1 MATAQQI
8 GPISLTKVLESI
20 CRERRR
26 EHLDKESEE
35 GFIVLAIESFWTR
48 LFSQYF
54 VCNNDETRDDLLF
67 YVKGKNPNHDGK
79 VTRDSE
85 SKIAVFRKDSKVL
98 PSLGDPSIDW
108 EESVYLNLILHQF
121 EYTLTCA
128 ICTKPQE
135 KEMKVLSRI
144 SQKVYASPDRRR
156 MDSKGSSAEISYPNI
171 FFILDNFE
179 ETFKDF
185 ALQENEMVCVELV
198 AKDKTESVEGVIFLG
213 SIRYESLKRVYDG
226 RASVASKVA
235 RKVSMG
241 WWRGPAN
248 VEFIKMRGPGGKG
261 HAEMA
266 ITQQR
271 AGEDTCRSTLDDM
284 ENDDWRTCSFCGV
297 TMPTSFSPN
306 PQSAVPHIKCYCGS
320 HLRDDDFRW
329 AGGTR
334 NTDSGFDKKT
344 KKASSSFTSQHWMKF
359 RKKSL
364 SSNALSAYLTYVTL
378 PWSKIMKDILEVRQ
392 PAILS

>member
-1 MATAQQI
+1 MATAQNT
-8 GPISLTKVLESI
+8 GTNSLTKVLESI

-54 VCNNDETRDDLLF
+54 VCNEDDTRDDLLF
-67 YVKGKNPNHDGK
+67 YVKGKSQDHDAK
-79 VTRDSE
+79 VTREAE
-85 SKIAVFRKDSKVL
+85 SKIAVFRKDSRVL

-156 MDSKGSSAEISYPNI
+156 MDTKGNSAEISYPNI

-213 SIRYESLKRVYDG
+213 SIRYESLKKVYDG

-241 WWRGPAN
+241 WWRGPIN

-271 AGEDTCRSTLDDM
+271 GGEERSSEEEM
-284 ENDDWRTCSFCGV
+284 ENDWSVCSYCGGA
-297 TMPTSFSPN
+297 TPSSFSAN
-306 PQSAVPHIKCYCGS
+306 QHSAVPCIRCYCHTELQGG
-320 HLRDDDFRW
+320 DFRW
-329 AGGTR
+329 RGGTR
-334 NTDSGFDKKT
+334 NSDSGQDKKT
-344 KKASSSFTSQHWMKF
+344 TKPASSTSQHWMKF

-364 SSNALSAYLTYVTL
+364 SSHALSAYLTYVTL
-378 PWSKIMKDILEVRQ
+378 PWNKIMKDILEVRQ

>member
-1 MATAQQI
+1 MATAQNT
-8 GPISLTKVLESI
+8 GTNSLTKVLESI

-48 LFSQYF
+48 LFSRYF
-54 VCNNDETRDDLLF
+54 VCNEDDTRDDLLF
-67 YVKGKNPNHDGK
+67 YVKGKSQDHDGK
-79 VTRDSE
+79 
-85 SKIAVFRKDSKVL
+85 SKIAVFRKDSRVL

-144 SQKVYASPDRRR
+144 SQ
-156 MDSKGSSAEISYPNI
+156 
-171 FFILDNFE
+171 
-179 ETFKDF
+179 TFKDF

-213 SIRYESLKRVYDG
+213 SIRYESLKKVYDG

-241 WWRGPAN
+241 WWRGPVN

-271 AGEDTCRSTLDDM
+271 GGEERSSAEEM
-284 ENDDWRTCSFCGV
+284 ENDCFLNP
-297 TMPTSFSPN
+297 PTLDEIQIFW
-306 PQSAVPHIKCYCGS
+306 K
-320 HLRDDDFRW
+320 
-329 AGGTR
+329 
-334 NTDSGFDKKT
+334 
-344 KKASSSFTSQHWMKF
+344 
-359 RKKSL
+359 
-364 SSNALSAYLTYVTL
+364 
-378 PWSKIMKDILEVRQ
+378 
-392 PAILS
+392 

>member
-1 MATAQQI
+1 MAAAQNAGHNSI
-8 GPISLTKVLESI
+8 TKVLESI

-26 EHLDKESEE
+26 ELLDKESEE

-54 VCNNDETRDDLLF
+54 VCSDDDTRDDLLF
-67 YVKGKNPNHDGK
+67 YVKGKSANKDGK
-79 VTRDSE
+79 VGKETE

-128 ICTKPQE
+128 ICTKPHE

-144 SQKVYASPDRRR
+144 SQKVYASPNRRR
-156 MDSKGSSAEISYPNI
+156 MDIKGSSAEISYPNI
-171 FFILDNFE
+171 FFILDSFE
-179 ETFKDF
+179 ETFRDF

-213 SIRYESLKRVYDG
+213 SIRHESLKKVYDG

-248 VEFIKMRGPGGKG
+248 VEFIKMKGPGGKG

-266 ITQQR
+266 ITQLR
-271 AGEDTCRSTLDDM
+271 GEERGSLEDT
-284 ENDDWRTCSFCGV
+284 ENNAWKTCSDCGEKK
-297 TMPTSFSPN
+297 PSSPSSSPN
-306 PQSAVPHIKCYCGS
+306 QKGPVLDEKCYCS
-320 HLRDDDFRW
+320 AELRSDDTRW
-329 AGGTR
+329 M
-334 NTDSGFDKKT
+334 TDHDKYTVSGLDKK
-344 KKASSSFTSQHWMKF
+344 KKGFSPSSQHWVKF

-364 SSNALSAYLTYVTL
+364 SGYALSAYLTYVTL
-378 PWSKIMKDILEVRQ
+378 PWNKIMKDILEVRQ
-392 PAILS
+392 PPILS

>member
-1 MATAQQI
+1 MAAAQNAGTNSI
-8 GPISLTKVLESI
+8 TKVLESI

-54 VCNNDETRDDLLF
+54 VCNDDETRDDLLF
-67 YVKGKNPNHDGK
+67 YVKGKNTNKDGK
-79 VTRDSE
+79 VEKEQAE

-135 KEMKVLSRI
+135 KEMRVLSRI
-144 SQKVYASPDRRR
+144 SQKVYASPNRRR
-156 MDSKGSSAEISYPNI
+156 MDSKGISAEISYPNI

-179 ETFKDF
+179 ETFRDF
-185 ALQENEMVCVELV
+185 SLQENEMVCVELV

-213 SIRYESLKRVYDG
+213 SIRYESLKKVYDG

-248 VEFIKMRGPGGKG
+248 VEFIKMKGPAGKG

-266 ITQQR
+266 ITQHR
-271 AGEDTCRSTLDDM
+271 GLEERSSLEDS
-284 ENDDWRTCSFCGV
+284 ENSDWRTCSDCGEKTSSSLTNHQVPIQDEKCSCGV
-297 TMPTSFSPN
+297 QSKYGEYPKWTAGLDGSNYSETSS
-306 PQSAVPHIKCYCGS
+306 
-320 HLRDDDFRW
+320 
-329 AGGTR
+329 
-334 NTDSGFDKKT
+334 DKK
-344 KKASSSFTSQHWMKF
+344 KKGLLSPSQHWMKF
-359 RKKSL
+359 RKKNL
-364 SSNALSAYLTYVTL
+364 SPLALSAYLTYVTL
-378 PWSKIMKDILEVRQ
+378 PWNKIMKDILEVRQ
-392 PAILS
+392 PSILT

>member
-1 MATAQQI
+1 MAAAHTAGI
-8 GPISLTKVLESI
+8 DGITKVLESI

-26 EHLDKESEE
+26 ENLDKESEE

-54 VCNNDETRDDLLF
+54 VCSEDETRDDLLF
-67 YVKGKNPNHDGK
+67 YVRGKSSNKDGK
-79 VTRDSE
+79 VDKDYQE
-85 SKIAVFRKDSKVL
+85 SKVAVFRKDSKVL
-98 PSLGDPSIDW
+98 PSLGDPGIDW

-135 KEMKVLSRI
+135 KEMRVLSRI
-144 SQKVYASPDRRR
+144 SQKVYASPNRRR

-179 ETFKDF
+179 ETFRDF

-213 SIRYESLKRVYDG
+213 SIRYESLKKVYDG

-241 WWRGPAN
+241 WWKGPAN
-248 VEFIKMRGPGGKG
+248 VEFIKMKGPGGKG

-266 ITQQR
+266 ITQHR
-271 AGEDTCRSTLDDM
+271 GLEERSGLEDS
-284 ENDDWRTCSFCGV
+284 ENSDWRTCAECGNTTFSSSTFSSSTNNQVPVQDEKCYNCGV
-297 TMPTSFSPN
+297 ESRWTTDLDGTKYSDTS
-306 PQSAVPHIKCYCGS
+306 Q
-320 HLRDDDFRW
+320 DE
-329 AGGTR
+329 
-334 NTDSGFDKKT
+334 KK
-344 KKASSSFTSQHWMKF
+344 KGLLSSSQQWVKL

-364 SSNALSAYLTYVTL
+364 NGVALSAYLTYVTL
-378 PWSKIMKDILEVRQ
+378 PWNKIMKDILEVRQ
-392 PAILS
+392 PPILS